1 MPILLDLEHRSVVS
15 ISHTGLRGACAQ
27 LCPPLCGITP
37 WELHPWGVAS
47 QAPLSIEFRQEY
59 WSGLPFPTPGVF
71 PTPGSG
77 NQTHHLQCLQHW
89 PEDYLPIVT
98 PGKLIQVYYCTFIF
112 GHIFGQILGFPGG
125 SDGRE
130 SACNSGDRGSIP
142 R

>member
-1 MPILLDLEHRSVVS
+1 MSILLDLEHRYVVS
-15 ISHTGLRGACAQ
+15 ISHTGLRGACV
-27 LCPPLCGITP
+27 LSCVHLFVESHP
-37 WELHPWGVAS
+37 WELHPWGVAV

-71 PTPGSG
+71 PTQKSNP
-77 NQTHHLQCLQHW
+77 HLQCLRHW
-89 PEDYLPIVT
+89 QEDSLPIVT
-98 PGKLIQVYYCTFIF
+98 PGKLIQVYNCTFIF

-130 SACNSGDRGSIP
+130 SACNSGHRGSIP